1 MALTLVI
8 LAMLG
13 ALLACTLDVGG
24 PEPPFSAIQG
34 QPDSS
39 PELADTW
46 QDALADAASS
56 GQITVILNETQL
68 TAFIRQRFQE
78 GERPLIT
85 NPQIYL
91 RDGTILI
98 YGVVERAIL
107 RGNIL
112 VTIRPEILPEG
123 DLRFAIADASLG
135 PVPAPEALLD
145 ALSAVLTE
153 AFTGSVGS
161 FATGIR
167 VSSLAIA
174 DGEMAIVGELR

>member
-1 MALTLVI
+1 LVLVI
-8 LAMLG
+8 LTMLG
-13 ALLACTLDVGG
+13 SLLACTLDVGG
-24 PEPPFSAIQG
+24 PEPPGNAIPIQPNSSA
-34 QPDSS
+34 
-39 PELADTW
+39 ELE
-46 QDALADAASS
+46 DAWRAALTDAALN

-68 TAFIRQRFQE
+68 TAFINQRFQG

-91 RDGTILI
+91 REGSILM

-107 RGNIL
+107 RGSIL
-112 VTIRPEILPEG
+112 VTIQPEILPEG
-123 DLRFAIADASLG
+123 DLRFAISDASLG

-161 FATGIR
+161 LATGIR
-167 VSSLAIA
+167 VSSLAI
-174 DGEMAIVGELR
+174 DNGEMAIVGELR

>member
-1 MALTLVI
+1 
-8 LAMLG
+8 MLG
-13 ALLACTLDVGG
+13 SLLACTLDVGG
-24 PEPPFSAIQG
+24 PDPPGYTIPVQPGSNAELEESWRSA
-34 QPDSS
+34 
-39 PELADTW
+39 LT
-46 QDALADAASS
+46 DAALN

-68 TAFIRQRFQE
+68 TAFINQRFQE

-91 RDGTILI
+91 RDGSILM
-98 YGVVERAIL
+98 YGVVERSIL

-112 VTIRPEILPEG
+112 VTIQPEILPDG
-123 DLRFAIADASLG
+123 DLRFTIADASLG

-161 FATGIR
+161 LATGIR
-167 VSSLAIA
+167 VSSLAI
-174 DGEMAIVGELR
+174 DNGEMAIVGELR